1 MRAGIPGVLVS
12 PRVLKRLVEL
22 EGFSVETEDDYNWA
36 LAKDGSDEIVI
47 VPKSGTFVARDVCN
61 AVFNVAPKAPRYFFV
76 RRPSGA

>member
-61 AVFNVAPKAPRYFFV
+61 AVFSVAPKAPRYFFV
-76 RRPSGA
+76 PPKSDR